1 VGKTNAVIYLS
12 QNYLKIAYLVNQY
25 PKASHSFIRREILG
39 LEACGLEVVRFS
51 IRSCS
56 TELVDAADKA
66 ELKKTQVVLEAG
78 VLALL
83 SGLLQVF
90 LTRPVRLLSAI
101 QLAIKLGW
109 HSERGTLRHL
119 VYLGEACL
127 LLRWFREADVSHV
140 HAHFGTNSTTVALL
154 CRVLGGPPYSFTV
167 HGPEEFDKVTAIALP
182 QKVEQAAFVVAIS
195 NFGRSQL
202 YRWCPLAQWSKVHV
216 VHCGVDSAFFTS
228 PPTSI
233 PSDPNLV
240 CVGRLCAEKGQL
252 LLLEAVGQLRRRGL
266 AFKLVLVGDGP
277 LRGELEAT
285 IARLGLHDYV
295 EITGWAD
302 SAQVRQAILNARVL
316 VLPSFA
322 EGLPVVIMEALALG
336 RPVISTYV
344 AGIPELVKPGVCGW
358 LVPPGSVEALMTAIQ
373 SAMDAS
379 PATLEQ
385 WGSAG
390 AKRVAEQ
397 HNVAIEVGKL
407 KTLFQSALQSKPA
420 FKEEP
425 VPGSSLLSVN
435 RTTNFQ
441 PQKHISLD

>member
-1 VGKTNAVIYLS
+1 M
-12 QNYLKIAYLVNQY
+12 KIAYLVNQY
-25 PKASHSFIRREILG
+25 PKVSHSFIRREILG

-51 IRSCS
+51 IRSCR

-66 ELKKTQVVLEAG
+66 ELQKTQVVLEAG

-90 LTRPVRLLSAI
+90 LTRPVRLLSTI
-101 QLAIKLGW
+101 KLAIKLGW

-119 VYLGEACL
+119 VYLVEACL

-154 CRVLGGPPYSFTV
+154 CHVLGGPPYSFTV

-182 QKVEQAAFVVAIS
+182 QKVERAAFVVAIS

-202 YRWCPLAQWSKVHV
+202 YRWCPVAQWSKVHI
-216 VHCGVDSAFFTS
+216 VHCGVDSAFFAL
-228 PPTSI
+228 PPTPI
-233 PSDPNLV
+233 PSDPTLV

-252 LLLEAVGQLRRRGL
+252 LLLEAVGQLMQRGL

-277 LRGELEAT
+277 LRSELEAT
-285 IARLGLHDYV
+285 IARLGLHNHV

-302 SAQVRQAILNARVL
+302 SDQVRQAILNARVL

-344 AGIPELVKPGVCGW
+344 AGIPELVEPGVCGW

-373 SAMDAS
+373 SAMKAS
-379 PATLEQ
+379 PATLGQ

-407 KTLFQSALQSKPA
+407 KTLFQSALQSEPA
-420 FKEEP
+420 SKEEL

-435 RTTNFQ
+435 RTAPFQ